1 LDLLIDAAASC
12 NVIERHW
19 FSKPRGKVACVAK
32 QCLVREGVGLTE
44 HRSITLRG
52 ADNVRL
58 AGTLAGEGPPVLL
71 LHGGGQTR
79 HSWNRIIDRLV
90 AAGYSAL
97 SIDLRGHGDSGWA
110 PAGGYDLSDYRGDV
124 RVVLSQLAD
133 PPAIV
138 GASLGG
144 VSAMLALGADPCG
157 GVGLASCLVLV
168 DVVPRMENAGVSRI
182 RQFMRS
188 APDGFASLDD
198 AAEAI
203 AQYRSDRPRPRSL
216 DGLAKNLRLHPDNR
230 YRWHWDPN
238 ILDGF
243 RGSESER
250 HRILADAARGVAV
263 PTLLVRGAQS
273 DVVGDDGTRELAAL
287 IPHVEIAQIAD
298 AGHMVAGD
306 SNDVFGDA
314 IVHYVRENAPA
325 AAKAGKS
332 PCQARPDQ

>member
-1 LDLLIDAAASC
+1 
-12 NVIERHW
+12 
-19 FSKPRGKVACVAK
+19 
-32 QCLVREGVGLTE
+32 LTE
-44 HRSITLRG
+44 RRSITLRG
-52 ADNVRL
+52 TDGVRL
-58 AGTLAGEGPPVLL
+58 AGTLAGDGPLVLL

-79 HSWNRIIDRLV
+79 HSWNRTLDRLV
-90 AAGYSAL
+90 AAGCSGL
-97 SIDLRGHGDSGWA
+97 SLDMRGHGDSGWA
-110 PAGGYDLSDYRGDV
+110 PAGGYDLDDYRSDV
-124 RVVLSQLAD
+124 RAVLSQLPE

-144 VSAMLALGADPCG
+144 VSAMLALGEDPRG

-188 APDGFASLDD
+188 APNGFASLDE

-203 AQYRSDRPRPRSL
+203 AQYRSGRQRPRSL

-230 YRWHWDPN
+230 YRWHWDPK

-243 RGSESER
+243 RGGESER

-273 DVVGDDGTRELAAL
+273 DVVGDEGTRELAAL
-287 IPHVEIAQIAD
+287 IPHVQIAQIAD

-306 SNDVFGDA
+306 SNDVFSDA
-314 IVHYVRENAPA
+314 IVAYVREHAPA
-325 AAKAGKS
+325 AAKGGKS
-332 PCQARPDQ
+332 PCRARPDQ

>member
-1 LDLLIDAAASC
+1 
-12 NVIERHW
+12 
-19 FSKPRGKVACVAK
+19 
-32 QCLVREGVGLTE
+32 LTE
-44 HRSITLRG
+44 RRSITLRG
-52 ADNVRL
+52 TDGVRL
-58 AGTLAGEGPPVLL
+58 AGTLAGDGPLVLL

-79 HSWNRIIDRLV
+79 HSWNRTLDRLV
-90 AAGYSAL
+90 AAGCSGL
-97 SIDLRGHGDSGWA
+97 SLDMRGHGDSGWA
-110 PAGGYDLSDYRGDV
+110 PAGGYDLDDYRSDV
-124 RVVLSQLAD
+124 RAVLSQLPE

-144 VSAMLALGADPCG
+144 VSAMLALGEDPRG

-188 APDGFASLDD
+188 APNGFAGLDE

-203 AQYRSDRPRPRSL
+203 AQYRSGRPRPRSL

-230 YRWHWDPN
+230 YRWHWDPK

-243 RGSESER
+243 RGGESER

-273 DVVGDDGTRELAAL
+273 DVVGDEGTRELAAL
-287 IPHVEIAQIAD
+287 IPHVQIAQIAD

-306 SNDVFGDA
+306 SNDVFSDA
-314 IVHYVRENAPA
+314 IVAYVREHAPA
-325 AAKAGKS
+325 AAKGGKS
-332 PCQARPDQ
+332 PCRARPDQ